1 MNIEE
6 GYIPLG
12 NERLHYLKTGIGKR
26 LLLAF
31 HGYGND
37 AGIFKPIEE
46 YLADDF
52 TVLSFDLPHHGR
64 STWSNAPL
72 TKSDLVQLIG
82 TVKKNHKV
90 EKVSLLGYSLG
101 GRVCLA
107 IIEMSPGDIDHATL
121 LATDGL
127 VPNNYYSFFTNTN
140 LGKKMFTNMLQKPAR
155 YFRVMEWFK
164 KLHLVHPSRYKFAMH
179 SLGTPEARNLLLK
192 VWPAMSKLIPSPL
205 RLRNVIAKYRIPITL
220 FMGANDKIMP
230 PRLGAQFKSGLD
242 SVQMHIL
249 NRGHIIF
256 DHENA
261 EQIAKSLL

>member
-1 MNIEE
+1 MDQNP

-12 NERLHYLKTGIGKR
+12 NEQLHYLRSGTGKR

-46 YLADDF
+46 YLASEF
-52 TVLSFDLPHHGR
+52 TILSFDLPHHGG
-64 STWSNAPL
+64 SVWSNAPL
-72 TKSDLVQLIG
+72 TRKDLAQLVDK
-82 TVKKNHKV
+82 VKKEYNV
-90 EKVSLLGYSLG
+90 EKVSLLGYSIG
-101 GRVCLA
+101 GRVCLT
-107 IIEMSPGDIDHATL
+107 IIEMLPEDVDHATL

-127 VPNNYYSFFTNTN
+127 VQNHYYSFFTNTN
-140 LGKKMFTNMLQKPAR
+140 LGKKMFADMLEKPAR
-155 YFRVMEWFK
+155 YFKVMDWFK

-179 SLGTPEARNLLLK
+179 SLGTPEARSLLLK
-192 VWPAMSKLIPSPL
+192 VWPAMSRLIPSPS
-205 RLRNVIAKYRIPITL
+205 RLRGVIAKHRIPITL

-230 PRLGAQFKSGLD
+230 PALGAKFKAGLHT
-242 SVQMHIL
+242 VQLYIL

-261 EQIAKSLL
+261 EEIAKSLL